1 VPRVG
6 EFGANFV
13 PGFGKM
19 LNGMRRSLAVGL
31 LEVTVT
37 EKGFGGIPLI

>member
-31 LEVTVT
+31 LEVT